1 MPLQKR
7 ILFSLMLAVSVMAA
21 KAAAKHSNHA
31 SSPAMPTI
39 TLLRT
44 PHEGIQPQTVLD
56 HRGVL
61 HMIYF
66 KGNASGGDVEYISR
80 KPDQKDFGPPI
91 RVNSEPGDA
100 VAVGT
105 VRGPQMALGR
115 NGHVYVA
122 WFGARAQPNDATN
135 SMPVLFSRLN
145 GYHTA
150 FEPQR
155 NLMQYAK
162 GGDGGIS
169 VAADARGNVY
179 ALWHAM
185 GAEPG
190 EDRRRVYLARSTDDG
205 KTFAREVPI
214 SPATLGACGCC
225 GMRAFADER
234 GTLFVLYR
242 AARQSIHR
250 DMTLLVS
257 TDRGQTFR
265 DTTLGPWELNACPM
279 STGYLSESGKHVL
292 AAWETAG
299 QVYFDSIDP
308 TSLQASSP
316 IPAPGDS
323 KKRKHPAVGAGANGH
338 VLLAW
343 TEGTGWLKGGSLF
356 WQLFDS
362 AGKLVSSEGH
372 TPGVPV
378 WGLPSVFADEQ
389 GNLTI
394 VY

>member
-1 MPLQKR
+1 MPFQKR
-7 ILFSLMLAVSVMAA
+7 IVFSLMLALVVGTAVVR
-21 KAAAKHSNHA
+21 HSNHA
-31 SSPAMPTI
+31 SSPATPTI

-44 PHEGIQPQTVLD
+44 PHEGIQPQTLVD
-56 HRGVL
+56 HYGVL

-66 KGNASGGDVEYISR
+66 RGDAYGGDIEYVSR
-80 KPDQKDFGPPI
+80 MTGQMDFGPPI
-91 RVNSEPGDA
+91 RVNSEPKNA

-115 NGHVYVA
+115 NGRVYVT
-122 WFGARAQPNDATN
+122 WFGARPESTDATK

-145 GYHTA
+145 DSHTA

-169 VAADARGNVY
+169 VAADAQGDVY
-179 ALWHAM
+179 AVWQAM
-185 GAEPG
+185 GVQPG

-225 GMRAFADER
+225 GMRAFAVER

-242 AARQSIHR
+242 AARQGIHR

-257 TDRGQTFR
+257 KDRGQTFG

-279 STGYLSESGKHVL
+279 STGYLSEGKKGVL
-292 AAWETAG
+292 AAWETAS

-308 TSLQASSP
+308 TSLKASSP

-323 KKRKHPAVGAGANGH
+323 NKRKHPAVAAGANGY

-343 TEGTGWLKGGSLF
+343 TEGTGWLKGGSLS
-356 WQLFDS
+356 WQLFDN
-362 AGKLVSSEGH
+362 AERLVGSEPH

-378 WGLPSVFADEQ
+378 WGLPSVFADKQ
-389 GNLTI
+389 GNFTI